1 MSGLIARVGGGL
13 PPAYWKLWL
22 ASAGS
27 NLADGMFWIALPLL
41 AVRLTDSPGL
51 IAGVV
56 VASRLP
62 WLLFALVAGALA
74 DRLDR
79 RRTMVLV
86 NLFRGGL
93 LGALALATFADLAT
107 LPLLYVVAFVLGVAE
122 TLFDTSAQSIMPSL
136 VEPDRLSRA
145 NGRLYAV
152 ELTMNQFVGPP
163 VGASWRPWPS
173 ASRSGPG
180 RRRTS
185 WRPRPCSRSPAR
197 SGRSARVRRRGC
209 TTRSPRG
216 CATSSATPL
225 LRVLAVMVGV
235 SNLASSAAFS
245 VFVLYAVA
253 PGPIG
258 LDEVGFG
265 LLMTALAIGNVVG
278 SFFVERLERRL
289 GRANLLAISVTGFAA
304 TVLAPAITTNAPAI
318 AAIWIVGGMI
328 GISWNVVTVSLRQRI
343 VPDRLLGRVNA
354 SYRLL
359 AWGTMPVGAALGG
372 IVGEAFGVRA
382 VFLIFGG
389 LGFLLLLGRL
399 VITDGAIEA
408 AELAAEAAAAPS
420 AGDSAGSVERPVDLG
435 DRRAGL
441 VGSGQVALPGRA
453 GRLELVLPH
462 PGRRAIPGAAR
473 SPRTARRGWS

>member
-13 PPAYWKLWL
+13 PPSYWKLWL

-51 IAGVV
+51 IAGVL

-79 RRTMVLV
+79 RRTMILV
-86 NLFRGGL
+86 DLFRAGL
-93 LGALALATFADLAT
+93 LGGLAAATFADLAS
-107 LPLLYVVAFVLGVAE
+107 LPLLYVVAFALGVAE
-122 TLFDTSAQSIMPSL
+122 TLFDTSAQSIMPNL

-163 VGASWRPWPS
+163 VGGFLAAAGIGLAFGTGAAAYLLAAVSLLTIAGSFRPV
-173 ASRSGPG
+173 REGP
-180 RRRTS
+180 
-185 WRPRPCSRSPAR
+185 P
-197 SGRSARVRRRGC
+197 
-209 TTRSPRG
+209 TRMHHEIAEGLRYLFG
-216 CATSSATPL
+216 HPL
-225 LRVLAVMVGV
+225 LRVLALMVGI
-235 SNLASSAAFS
+235 SNLASSAVFS
-245 VFVLYAVA
+245 IFVLYAVA
-253 PGPIG
+253 PGPLG

-265 LLMTALAIGNVVG
+265 LLTTALAVG
-278 SFFVERLERRL
+278 SLIGSFLVERFERLL
-289 GRANLLAISVTGFAA
+289 GRANLLAIAMGVNAL
-304 TVLAPAITTNAPAI
+304 VLMAPALTTFVPAI
-318 AAIWIVGGMI
+318 AAAWVVGGLVGI
-328 GISWNVVTVSLRQRI
+328 GWNVVTVSLRQRI

-372 IVGEAFGVRA
+372 IAGEVFGVRA

-389 LGFLLLLGRL
+389 LSTLLVLGRL
-399 VITDGAIEA
+399 VVTDNAIADAEHA
-408 AELAAEAAAAPS
+408 AELASERAAERAAAPPD
-420 AGDSAGSVERPVDLG
+420 AGEPAAGEPA
-435 DRRAGL
+435 AGEPA
-441 VGSGQVALPGRA
+441 GQSIGQ
-453 GRLELVLPH
+453 
-462 PGRRAIPGAAR
+462 
-473 SPRTARRGWS
+473 

>member
-13 PPAYWKLWL
+13 PSAYWKLWL

-27 NLADGMFWIALPLL
+27 NVADGMFWIALPLL

-51 IAGVV
+51 VAGVV

-86 NLFRGGL
+86 NLFRGGV
-93 LGALALATFADLAT
+93 LGALALAVFADLAT

-163 VGASWRPWPS
+163 VGGFLA
-173 ASRSGPG
+173 ALAIGLAFG
-180 RRRTS
+180 
-185 WRPRPCSRSPAR
+185 A
-197 SGRSARVRRRGC
+197 GAAAYLLA
-209 TTRSPRG
+209 
-216 CATSSATPL
+216 ATSLFTIAGSFRPVREGPPTRMHHEIAEGLRYLFGHSL
-225 LRVLAVMVGV
+225 LRVLAVMVGL

-265 LLMTALAIGNVVG
+265 LLITALAIGNVVG

-289 GRANLLAISVTGFAA
+289 GRANLLAISMTGFSA
-304 TVLAPAITTNAPAI
+304 TILAPALTTSAPAI
-318 AAIWIVGGMI
+318 AAIWIVGGVI
-328 GISWNVVTVSLRQRI
+328 GIAWNVVTVSLRQRI

-372 IVGEAFGVRA
+372 LAGEVFGVRS

-389 LGFLLLLGRL
+389 LGLLLLLGRL
-399 VITDGAIEA
+399 VITDRAIEA

-420 AGDSAGSVERPVDLG
+420 ADDPPGQP
-435 DRRAGL
+435 
-441 VGSGQVALPGRA
+441 SGQ
-453 GRLELVLPH
+453 
-462 PGRRAIPGAAR
+462 
-473 SPRTARRGWS
+473 

>member
-1 MSGLIARVGGGL
+1 LSGLVARVGGGL
-13 PPAYWKLWL
+13 PSTYWKLWL

-41 AVRLTDSPGL
+41 AVSLTDSPAL
-51 IAGVV
+51 VAGVV

-62 WLLFALVAGALA
+62 WLIFALVAGALA

-93 LGALALATFADLAT
+93 LGALAAATFAGLAS
-107 LPLLYVVAFVLGVAE
+107 LPLLYGVAFALGVAE

-136 VEPDRLSRA
+136 VDADRLSRA

-163 VGASWRPWPS
+163 VGGFLA
-173 ASRSGPG
+173 ALAIGLAFG
-180 RRRTS
+180 
-185 WRPRPCSRSPAR
+185 A
-197 SGRSARVRRRGC
+197 GAAAYLLA
-209 TTRSPRG
+209 
-216 CATSSATPL
+216 ATSLFTIAGSFRP
-225 LRVLAVMVGV
+225 VLA
-235 SNLASSAAFS
+235 SAAAFS
-245 VFVLYAVA
+245 VFVLYAVS

-265 LLMTALAIGNVVG
+265 LLMTALAIGSVLGTLVV
-278 SFFVERLERRL
+278 EPLERRL
-289 GRANLLAISVTGFAA
+289 GRANLLAVSMTAFTA
-304 TVLAPAITTNAPAI
+304 TILAPAITTAAPAI
-318 AAIWIVGGMI
+318 AAIWIGSGLIGM
-328 GISWNVVTVSLRQRI
+328 SWNVLTVSLRQRI

-372 IVGEAFGVRA
+372 LVGEALGVRA

-389 LGFLLLLGRL
+389 LALLLVLGRL
-399 VITDGAIEA
+399 VVTDAAIEA
-408 AELAAEAAAAPS
+408 AERATTAEPAAS
-420 AGDSAGSVERPVDLG
+420 S
-435 DRRAGL
+435 
-441 VGSGQVALPGRA
+441 
-453 GRLELVLPH
+453 
-462 PGRRAIPGAAR
+462 
-473 SPRTARRGWS
+473 

>member
-1 MSGLIARVGGGL
+1 MRVRLTSGL

-41 AVRLTDSPGL
+41 AVSLTDSPGL
-51 IAGVV
+51 VAGVV

-86 NLFRGGL
+86 NLFRGGI
-93 LGALALATFADLAT
+93 LGTLAAATFADLAS
-107 LPLLYVVAFVLGVAE
+107 LPLLYVAAFALGVAE

-136 VEPDRLSRA
+136 VDADRLSRA

-163 VGASWRPWPS
+163 VGGFLA
-173 ASRSGPG
+173 ALGIG
-180 RRRTS
+180 L
-185 WRPRPCSRSPAR
+185 AF
-197 SGRSARVRRRGC
+197 GAGAAAYLLA
-209 TTRSPRG
+209 
-216 CATSSATPL
+216 ATSLFTIAGSFRPVREGPPTRLHGEIAEGLRYLLGHRL
-225 LRVLAVMVGV
+225 LRVLAAMVGV
-235 SNLASSAAFS
+235 SNLASAAAFS

-258 LDEVGFG
+258 LDGVGFG
-265 LLMTALAIGNVVG
+265 LLMTALAIGSVIGTLVV
-278 SFFVERLERRL
+278 EPLERRL
-289 GRANLLAISVTGFAA
+289 GRANLLAVSVAA
-304 TVLAPAITTNAPAI
+304 FSGTILAPAITTSAPAI
-318 AAIWIVGGMI
+318 AALWIASGIIGM
-328 GISWNVVTVSLRQRI
+328 SWNVLTVSLRQRI

-359 AWGTMPVGAALGG
+359 AWGTLPVGAALGG
-372 IVGEAFGVRA
+372 AVGEAFGVRS

-389 LGFLLLLGRL
+389 LGLAVLLGRL
-399 VITDGAIEA
+399 VVTDAAIEA
-408 AELAAEAAAAPS
+408 AERATASAEPAAS
-420 AGDSAGSVERPVDLG
+420 S
-435 DRRAGL
+435 
-441 VGSGQVALPGRA
+441 
-453 GRLELVLPH
+453 
-462 PGRRAIPGAAR
+462 
-473 SPRTARRGWS
+473 

>member
-13 PPAYWKLWL
+13 PSAYWKLWL

-51 IAGVV
+51 VAGVV

-74 DRLDR
+74 DRFDR

-86 NLFRGGL
+86 NLFRGGV
-93 LGALALATFADLAT
+93 LGALALAAFADLAT

-163 VGASWRPWPS
+163 VGGFLA
-173 ASRSGPG
+173 ALAIGLAFG
-180 RRRTS
+180 
-185 WRPRPCSRSPAR
+185 A
-197 SGRSARVRRRGC
+197 GAAAYLLA
-209 TTRSPRG
+209 
-216 CATSSATPL
+216 ATSLFTIAGSFRPVREGPPTRMHHEIAEGLRYLFGHSL
-225 LRVLAVMVGV
+225 LRVLAVMVGI
-235 SNLASSAAFS
+235 SNLASAAAFS
-245 VFVLYAVA
+245 VFVLYAVS

-265 LLMTALAIGNVVG
+265 LLMTGLAIGNVVG

-289 GRANLLAISVTGFAA
+289 GRANLLAISMTGFSA
-304 TVLAPAITTNAPAI
+304 TILAPALTTSAPAI
-318 AAIWIVGGMI
+318 AAIWIVGGVI

-359 AWGTMPVGAALGG
+359 AWGTLPVGAALGG
-372 IVGEAFGVRA
+372 LAGEVFGVRS

-389 LGFLLLLGRL
+389 LGLLLLLGRL
-399 VITDGAIEA
+399 VITDPAIEA
-408 AELAAEAAAAPS
+408 AELAAEAAATPS
-420 AGDSAGSVERPVDLG
+420 GDDRPG
-435 DRRAGL
+435 QS
-441 VGSGQVALPGRA
+441 SGQ
-453 GRLELVLPH
+453 
-462 PGRRAIPGAAR
+462 
-473 SPRTARRGWS
+473 

>member
-1 MSGLIARVGGGL
+1 LSGLIARVGGGL
-13 PPAYWKLWL
+13 PSAYWKLWF

-27 NLADGMFWIALPLL
+27 NLADGMFWIAMPLL

-51 IAGVV
+51 VAGVV

-86 NLFRGGL
+86 NLFRGGV
-93 LGALALATFADLAT
+93 LGGLALAAFTDLAT

-163 VGASWRPWPS
+163 VGGFLA
-173 ASRSGPG
+173 ALAIGLAFG
-180 RRRTS
+180 
-185 WRPRPCSRSPAR
+185 A
-197 SGRSARVRRRGC
+197 GAAAYLLA
-209 TTRSPRG
+209 
-216 CATSSATPL
+216 ATSLFTITGSFRPVREGPPTRMHHEIAEGLRYLFGHSL
-225 LRVLAVMVGV
+225 LRVLAVMVGI

-245 VFVLYAVA
+245 VFVLYAVT

-265 LLMTALAIGNVVG
+265 LLMTGLAIGNVVG

-289 GRANLLAISVTGFAA
+289 GRANLLAISMAGFSA
-304 TVLAPAITTNAPAI
+304 TILAPALTTSAPAI
-318 AAIWIVGGMI
+318 AAIWIVGGVI

-372 IVGEAFGVRA
+372 LAGEVFGVRS

-389 LGFLLLLGRL
+389 LGLLLMLGRL
-399 VITDGAIEA
+399 VITDRAIEA
-408 AELAAEAAAAPS
+408 AELAAEAAEPTES
-420 AGDSAGSVERPVDLG
+420 GPLDQS
-435 DRRAGL
+435 
-441 VGSGQVALPGRA
+441 SGQ
-453 GRLELVLPH
+453 
-462 PGRRAIPGAAR
+462 
-473 SPRTARRGWS
+473 